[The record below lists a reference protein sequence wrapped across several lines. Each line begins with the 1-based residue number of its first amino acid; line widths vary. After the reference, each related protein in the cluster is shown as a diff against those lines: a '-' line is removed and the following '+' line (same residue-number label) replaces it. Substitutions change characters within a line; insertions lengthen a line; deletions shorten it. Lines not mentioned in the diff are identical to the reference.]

1 VKVAFKNGIHD
12 CEERYDKIKLT
23 PTNLVACEK
32 QMDVVEAIME
42 DLEAMNA
49 KEKKMMAIQKKI
61 EKIVEDVD
69 NVADDS
75 SLKEE
80 VREFSSKWLVVQ
92 SSIRQKKHQL
102 EKLKTTMLN
111 FNKSVCTV
119 DDELKRLQDR
129 TADDFVIGIVDSTA
143 GQKVLD
149 DITAIRKEVDEF
161 DTKVDDVNKCGKEL
175 TALLDEYKADSHA
188 VASQITD
195 INDDHQKVKDD
206 LAAKELESKKQIEII
221 DEFFKCSKHAD
232 EEVKKITKQK
242 DELSALSAEPE
253 IIKEQ
258 LSEVEVILDELRN
271 LEPEQKRI
279 EELCNDIVQHHD
291 DFSVQS
297 QARHMVKKI
306 TAPMDRL
313 SLSLVERKSKLNN
326 LLVGSQ
332 DLQDSFD
339 DLGEKLLKIEKA
351 CAKLKPISAVYNV
364 AKKQELTVQK
374 LLDEVTSLAGS
385 FEILA
390 RSVDELKHHTDAKE
404 HDRVCKVKDK
414 LKARWE
420 VLHENLKKKNEVA
433 ESVIPVAQDYDER
446 CIALSDWLVGAEKQ
460 LSTQEDLVVDE
471 PAVAKELENVK
482 ATEKSIVAEK
492 PTYES
497 FVTISHSLCDLAECD
512 EEPIKAS
519 VASVEERWNDVV
531 AKNDEKMDRIK
542 NVNEKL
548 NSIKNEMEPIEEFFT
563 FCEQSLANQK
573 PIGIDKEKAHEQLAE
588 LDQLHSEI
596 LIKEE
601 NIIIIET
608 IIEEL
613 ASDPKLNVDTIKAQS
628 NKLKEKHGEMT
639 HDLLKKKEKLSEYI
653 VYIEEY
659 YIIIE
664 EITIW
669 VTHAKKNTAL
679 TDPIATETKVL
690 KRQLKYLE
698 ALQDQVIAKKP
709 KVERLAVLMEII
721 TTECR
726 TEFAVCNEVSTTY
739 ENTRSQIDDVTMKV
753 EIRQNRLQE
762 TVLRSQKFEESLDD
776 FLDTLSK
783 LEERMEK
790 EKPVSGKLEL
800 VKQQKDE
807 HAQIHNDVMQL
818 EPVFEQ
824 IIKAAENLI
833 ETSEA
838 GDELEKF
845 KQQVEETKQRYK
857 SVQQTSLKRH
867 KQINNGVLFTQKLSD
882 DI

>member
-1 VKVAFKNGIHD
+1 MEDDLFVTRPRLQALQDAADWLILNNTEDNFTANNITNQLSAIVNHFQDLADKLNETQNIFTRFLIQSTEFADTYDSCLDQFAELEVRFTRYGPLSVRFETLWKQEEEFSAYTIDVKQVKLIVEQLEKSISKDDDDQEKKTKIKELTTRIESLEKRVKKRGEETDTMFPVVKSYYDDVKVAFKNGIHD

-206 LAAKELESKKQIEII
+206 LAAKEEESKKQIEII

-433 ESVIPVAQDYDER
+433 ESVIPVAQDYHER

-482 ATEKSIVAEK
+482 VSRR
-492 PTYES
+492 
-497 FVTISHSLCDLAECD
+497 L
-512 EEPIKAS
+512 S
-519 VASVEERWNDVV
+519 VFKGLFKD
-531 AKNDEKMDRIK
+531 
-542 NVNEKL
+542 
-548 NSIKNEMEPIEEFFT
+548 
-563 FCEQSLANQK
+563 C
-573 PIGIDKEKAHEQLAE
+573 
-588 LDQLHSEI
+588 
-596 LIKEE
+596 
-601 NIIIIET
+601 
-608 IIEEL
+608 
-613 ASDPKLNVDTIKAQS
+613 
-628 NKLKEKHGEMT
+628 
-639 HDLLKKKEKLSEYI
+639 
-653 VYIEEY
+653 
-659 YIIIE
+659 
-664 EITIW
+664 
-669 VTHAKKNTAL
+669 
-679 TDPIATETKVL
+679 
-690 KRQLKYLE
+690 
-698 ALQDQVIAKKP
+698 
-709 KVERLAVLMEII
+709 
-721 TTECR
+721 
-726 TEFAVCNEVSTTY
+726 
-739 ENTRSQIDDVTMKV
+739 
-753 EIRQNRLQE
+753 RQNSA
-762 TVLRSQKFEESLDD
+762 V
-776 FLDTLSK
+776 
-783 LEERMEK
+783 
-790 EKPVSGKLEL
+790 
-800 VKQQKDE
+800 
-807 HAQIHNDVMQL
+807 
-818 EPVFEQ
+818 
-824 IIKAAENLI
+824 
-833 ETSEA
+833 
-838 GDELEKF
+838 
-845 KQQVEETKQRYK
+845 
-857 SVQQTSLKRH
+857 
-867 KQINNGVLFTQKLSD
+867 
-882 DI
+882 